1 MSMLPSKNSGF
12 TLVEVMIA
20 VFILMVGLLAL
31 LQSVNVAISQNLVN
45 TLRDEGVSI
54 AEQKMN
60 EAKSIPFDSMT
71 GASTTYTVTRQ
82 VRSTSRDYTVI
93 RKITSF
99 SSTKKIQV
107 LVNWTFKGSQYQH
120 QLASMR
126 SQ

>member
-1 MSMLPSKNSGF
+1 MAILPLKNNGF

-20 VFILMVGLLAL
+20 IVILMVGLLAL
-31 LQSVNVAISQNLVN
+31 LQSVNVAISQNLAN
-45 TLRDEGVSI
+45 ALRDEGVSI

-60 EAKSIPFDSMT
+60 EAKKMPFDSMT
-71 GASTTYTVTRQ
+71 SANYTITRPVRTTTKSYTVVKTI
-82 VRSTSRDYTVI
+82 S
-93 RKITSF
+93 SF

-107 LVNWTFKGSQYQH
+107 LVSWTYKGSPYQH